1 MVDYQQQSEYLKLHW
16 RDVLKS
22 FVMAFLSA
30 LIAGAS
36 LLLQK
41 QDLPTL
47 FDIKILVTSSLS
59 AAFAYII
66 KNLITNSKG
75 QLLKKEPGK
84 ESDSPDANPSGDAS

>member
-1 MVDYQQQSEYLKLHW
+1 MVDYKEQSEYLKLHW

-30 LIAGAS
+30 VIAGAS

-41 QDLPTL
+41 QDIPNWL
-47 FDIKILVTSSLS
+47 DIKILITSSLS

-66 KNLITNSKG
+66 KNLVTNSKG
-75 QLLKKEPGK
+75 QLLKKEPVQ
-84 ESDSPDANPSGDAS
+84 DSAKPSEDAS